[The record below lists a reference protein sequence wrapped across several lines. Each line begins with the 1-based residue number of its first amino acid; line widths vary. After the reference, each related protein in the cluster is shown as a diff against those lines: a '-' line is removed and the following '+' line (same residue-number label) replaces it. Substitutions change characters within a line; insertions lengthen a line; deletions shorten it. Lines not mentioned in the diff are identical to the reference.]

1 MCTYVYTHTLCSILK
16 GIPVKMKIKSRK
28 KNTARWLFIPE
39 DATWNSWA
47 SAEFDLA
54 QIRLIVYQD
63 CERRGRQVL
72 FDSKAIHKLDASE
85 PSADETKN
93 PPNRS
98 GACHI
103 GSQASEKDKP
113 PTYQY
118 TRPASDV
125 NMLGEMMFG
134 SVSMSYKGSTLKIHH
149 IRSPPQLM
157 VSKVFSTR
165 FGSSTSGSTNTLQDS
180 FESMSQTFPSHTS
193 SIGVCCVPSA
203 PLLCLARSASF
214 FAAHSNPVDMPSRGH
229 SEDGDSGI
237 ARSASLSSLLATP
250 LPSPGSSFSSG
261 CASSYQRRW
270 LRSQATSLQHGPVPR
285 WNTEEMFNLSDES
298 CSSNPAM
305 IRRKK
310 IAISIIIS
318 LPEREEE
325 NHNFQEFFFSHFP
338 LFESHMNKLKTAI
351 ERAMIVCRRIAESS
365 QRVQVYLCRVM
376 EALGEFRMTVWNLYM
391 APRISEPVW
400 LSMIS
405 QSTERNLLCQR
416 FLKEMSL
423 LMEHGAK
430 SQFLSALLTAVLTHH
445 LAWVPT
451 VMPSSFPPIK
461 TACQKPASQTVDLLA
476 KSHPYNPLWAQL
488 GDLYGALGSP
498 VRMCRTVVVGRR
510 RELVQRVLYVL
521 SYFIRCSDLQE
532 HVQPQGQK
540 DNPANPCSSQ
550 TTDPTPEKTFPPKP
564 DSLNPTACVI
574 GISEK
579 ALNSELGNTVP
590 GSCVE
595 QNDETLLTDT
605 KPTNP
610 SSILESSTVKPE
622 CTEIGQECF
631 GEDIDS
637 AGGLEHILANQ
648 SPLLHR
654 VQFHIGSPRES
665 ENEGQAGGL
674 TGAGCGRGLDKK
686 LHHRLLTDIRRNE
699 SSDSAL
705 GDSDDEETSLREL
718 YMATE
723 QKEYELPLP
732 SYQVESRASVNHFG
746 RSLLGGYCPQY
757 MPDFALH
764 GISSDLRLK
773 QCLMADLEHT
783 VLHPALDE
791 PVAEALCIVADT
803 DRLSVQVVT
812 SQRRVC
818 EGGRLGRDVMV
829 SNLVHTLI
837 TSVLQ
842 LYALNIATDF
852 CVMHL
857 EDRLQEVYFKSR
869 SLAEYLRG
877 QTRVHVKELGLA
889 LGIESSDIPL
899 LAAVAS
905 THSPYVAQILL

>member
-1 MCTYVYTHTLCSILK
+1 MSSDLESLLLEKVRTHCSMHTHTLCSVLS

-28 KNTARWLFIPE
+28 KSTARRLFIPE
-39 DATWNSWA
+39 DASWNSWA

-72 FDSKAIHKLDASE
+72 FDSKAIHKLDTSE
-85 PSADETKN
+85 PTADETKT

-98 GACHI
+98 GAYHI
-103 GSQASEKDKP
+103 GSQAGEKDKP
-113 PTYQY
+113 PSYQY
-118 TRPASDV
+118 TRPAPDV
-125 NMLGEMMFG
+125 TMLGEMMFG

-165 FGSSTSGSTNTLQDS
+165 SGSSTSESTNPLQDS

-193 SIGVCCVPSA
+193 SI
-203 PLLCLARSASF
+203 
-214 FAAHSNPVDMPSRGH
+214 AHSNPVDMPSRGH

-261 CASSYQRRW
+261 LSSSYQRRW

-298 CSSNPAM
+298 CTSNPTM

-310 IAISIIIS
+310 ISISIIIS

-338 LFESHMNKLKTAI
+338 LFESHMNRLKAAI

-405 QSTERNLLCQR
+405 QSTERSLLCQR

-451 VMPSSFPPIK
+451 VMPSNLPPIK
-461 TACQKPASQTVDLLA
+461 SACQKPASQTVDQLA

-498 VRMCRTVVVGRR
+498 VRVCRTVVVGRR

-532 HVQPQGQK
+532 HVQPQM
-540 DNPANPCSSQ
+540 DNPACPCTSQ
-550 TTDPTPEKTFPPKP
+550 TTDPTPEKP
-564 DSLNPTACVI
+564 DPLKPTACVI
-574 GISEK
+574 GTSEK
-579 ALNSELGNTVP
+579 ALNSDLGNAIP
-590 GSCVE
+590 GTSVE
-595 QNDETLLTDT
+595 QNHEILLTDT
-605 KPTNP
+605 KSTSP
-610 SSILESSTVKPE
+610 SPSVDSTTVRPE
-622 CTEIGQECF
+622 FTEMAQECF
-631 GEDIDS
+631 GEDSDS
-637 AGGLEHILANQ
+637 VGDGLEHILANQ

-654 VQFHIGSPRES
+654 VQFHIGSPS
-665 ENEGQAGGL
+665 EMANYGQPGGL
-674 TGAGCGRGLDKK
+674 TGAGCGHGLDRK
-686 LHHRLLTDIRRNE
+686 LHQRLLSDIQRNE

-705 GDSDDEETSLREL
+705 GDSGDEEALLREL
-718 YMATE
+718 YMTTE
-723 QKEYELPLP
+723 QNEYELPLP
-732 SYQVESRASVNHFG
+732 SCLVESRANVNHFG

-783 VLHPALDE
+783 VLHPSLDE

-812 SQRRVC
+812 SQKRMC

-842 LYALNIATDF
+842 LYALNIASDF

-877 QTRVHVKELGLA
+877 QTRVHVKELGLT

-899 LAAVAS
+899 VAAVAS

>member
-1 MCTYVYTHTLCSILK
+1 
-16 GIPVKMKIKSRK
+16 
-28 KNTARWLFIPE
+28 
-39 DATWNSWA
+39 
-47 SAEFDLA
+47 
-54 QIRLIVYQD
+54 IVYQD

-72 FDSKAIHKLDASE
+72 FDSKAIHKLDASDLLGSHDRCDC
-85 PSADETKN
+85 SANWVKVFNT
-93 PPNRS
+93 R
-98 GACHI
+98 
-103 GSQASEKDKP
+103 
-113 PTYQY
+113 Y

-180 FESMSQTFPSHTS
+180 FESVSQTFPSHTS
-193 SIGVCCVPSA
+193 SI
-203 PLLCLARSASF
+203 
-214 FAAHSNPVDMPSRGH
+214 AHSNPVDMPSRGH

-270 LRSQATSLQHGPVPR
+270 HRSQATSLQHGPMPR

-298 CSSNPAM
+298 CNSNPAM

-423 LMEHGAK
+423 LMDHGAK

-451 VMPSSFPPIK
+451 VMPSSLPPIK

-498 VRMCRTVVVGRR
+498 VRVCRTVVVGRR
-510 RELVQRVLYVL
+510 RELVQRVLYIL

-532 HVQPQGQK
+532 HVQPQGQRENP
-540 DNPANPCSSQ
+540 DNPVNPCISQ
-550 TTDPTPEKTFPPKP
+550 TTDPTPFPTKP
-564 DSLNPTACVI
+564 DPLKPAACVI
-574 GISEK
+574 EK
-579 ALNSELGNTVP
+579 ALNPESVPSTSVELN
-590 GSCVE
+590 
-595 QNDETLLTDT
+595 NDTLVTDT
-605 KPTNP
+605 KSTNP
-610 SSILESSTVKPE
+610 SSSPESSTVRPE
-622 CTEIGQECF
+622 CTEMGQECF
-631 GEDIDS
+631 GEDSDS
-637 AGGLEHILANQ
+637 VGGGLEHILANQ

-654 VQFHIGSPRES
+654 VQFHIGSPRET

-674 TGAGCGRGLDKK
+674 SGAGCGRGLDRKS
-686 LHHRLLTDIRRNE
+686 HQRLLTDIRRNE

-705 GDSDDEETSLREL
+705 GDSDDEETSPREL

-732 SYQVESRASVNHFG
+732 SRSSVNHFG

-764 GISSDLRLK
+764 GISSDLSLK
-773 QCLMADLEHT
+773 QCLMSDLEHT

-842 LYALNIATDF
+842 LYALNIASDF

-857 EDRLQEVYFKSR
+857 EDRLQELYFKSR
-869 SLAEYLRG
+869 SLAEYLIG

>member
-1 MCTYVYTHTLCSILK
+1 MYV
-16 GIPVKMKIKSRK
+16 
-28 KNTARWLFIPE
+28 
-39 DATWNSWA
+39 
-47 SAEFDLA
+47 
-54 QIRLIVYQD
+54 
-63 CERRGRQVL
+63 
-72 FDSKAIHKLDASE
+72 
-85 PSADETKN
+85 
-93 PPNRS
+93 
-98 GACHI
+98 
-103 GSQASEKDKP
+103 
-113 PTYQY
+113 QY

-165 FGSSTSGSTNTLQDS
+165 FGSSTGSTNTLQDS

-193 SIGVCCVPSA
+193 SI
-203 PLLCLARSASF
+203 
-214 FAAHSNPVDMPSRGH
+214 AHSNPVDMPSRGH

-270 LRSQATSLQHGPVPR
+270 LRSQATSLQHGPMPR
-285 WNTEEMFNLSDES
+285 WSTEEMFNLSDES

-351 ERAMIVCRRIAESS
+351 ERAMILCRRIAESS

-451 VMPSSFPPIK
+451 VMPSSLPPIK
-461 TACQKPASQTVDLLA
+461 PACQKPASQTVDLLA

-498 VRMCRTVVVGRR
+498 VRVCRTVVVGRR

-532 HVQPQGQK
+532 HVQPQGQMN
-540 DNPANPCSSQ
+540 NPANPCTSQ
-550 TTDPTPEKTFPPKP
+550 TTDPTSESERINEKTFPPKP
-564 DSLNPTACVI
+564 DPLKPSLSVI
-574 GISEK
+574 ETNEK
-579 ALNSELGNTVP
+579 ALNSGLGNAHF
-590 GSCVE
+590 VE
-595 QNDETLLTDT
+595 QNDQTLLTDT
-605 KPTNP
+605 KSINP
-610 SSILESSTVKPE
+610 SPSMESTTVRPE
-622 CTEIGQECF
+622 CTEMGQECF
-631 GEDIDS
+631 GEDSDS
-637 AGGLEHILANQ
+637 VGGGLEHILANQ

-654 VQFHIGSPRES
+654 VQFHIGSPREA
-665 ENEGQAGGL
+665 ENDGQASGL
-674 TGAGCGRGLDKK
+674 TGAGCGRGLDRK
-686 LHHRLLTDIRRNE
+686 LHQRILSDIRRNE

-705 GDSDDEETSLREL
+705 GDSDDEETSPHEL
-718 YMATE
+718 YVATE
-723 QKEYELPLP
+723 QKEYELPMPKCKKGIYKGVLKAQCGKQGGAKSRGNGARP
-732 SYQVESRASVNHFG
+732 VAYQVESRASVNHFG

-803 DRLSVQVVT
+803 DRMSVQVVT

-818 EGGRLGRDVMV
+818 EGGRMGRDVMV
-829 SNLVHTLI
+829 SNLIHTLI

>member
-1 MCTYVYTHTLCSILK
+1 NEMTCVS
-16 GIPVKMKIKSRK
+16 VS
-28 KNTARWLFIPE
+28 F
-39 DATWNSWA
+39 SWA

-85 PSADETKN
+85 LTADETKT

-180 FESMSQTFPSHTS
+180 FESVSQTFPSHTS
-193 SIGVCCVPSA
+193 SI
-203 PLLCLARSASF
+203 
-214 FAAHSNPVDMPSRGH
+214 AHSNPVDMPSRGH

-270 LRSQATSLQHGPVPR
+270 HRSQATSLQHGPMPR

-298 CSSNPAM
+298 CNSNPAM

-423 LMEHGAK
+423 LMDHGAK

-451 VMPSSFPPIK
+451 VMPSSLPPIK

-488 GDLYGALGSP
+488 VLLKNVSFTLHRVYNCIILFVVCCLGDLYGALGSP
-498 VRMCRTVVVGRR
+498 VRVCRTVVVGRR
-510 RELVQRVLYVL
+510 RELVQRVLYIL

-532 HVQPQGQK
+532 HVQPQGQRENP
-540 DNPANPCSSQ
+540 DNPVNPY
-550 TTDPTPEKTFPPKP
+550 PLKP
-564 DSLNPTACVI
+564 AACVI
-574 GISEK
+574 EK
-579 ALNSELGNTVP
+579 ALNPESVPSTSVELN
-590 GSCVE
+590 
-595 QNDETLLTDT
+595 NDTLVTDT
-605 KPTNP
+605 KSTNP
-610 SSILESSTVKPE
+610 SSSPESSTVRPE
-622 CTEIGQECF
+622 CTEMGQECF
-631 GEDIDS
+631 GEDSDS
-637 AGGLEHILANQ
+637 VGGGLEHILANQ

-654 VQFHIGSPRES
+654 VQFHIGSPRET

-674 TGAGCGRGLDKK
+674 SGAGCGRGLDRKS
-686 LHHRLLTDIRRNE
+686 HQRLLTDIRRNE

-705 GDSDDEETSLREL
+705 GDSDDEETSPREL

-732 SYQVESRASVNHFG
+732 SRSSVNHFG

-764 GISSDLRLK
+764 GISSDLSLK
-773 QCLMADLEHT
+773 QCLMSDLEHT

-842 LYALNIATDF
+842 LYALNIASDF

-857 EDRLQEVYFKSR
+857 EDRLQELYFKSR
-869 SLAEYLRG
+869 SLAEYLIG

>member
-1 MCTYVYTHTLCSILK
+1 TS
-16 GIPVKMKIKSRK
+16 
-28 KNTARWLFIPE
+28 
-39 DATWNSWA
+39 
-47 SAEFDLA
+47 
-54 QIRLIVYQD
+54 
-63 CERRGRQVL
+63 
-72 FDSKAIHKLDASE
+72 
-85 PSADETKN
+85 DETKT

-113 PTYQY
+113 PSYQY
-118 TRPASDV
+118 TRPAPDV
-125 NMLGEMMFG
+125 TMLGEMMFG

-165 FGSSTSGSTNTLQDS
+165 FGSSTSESTNTLQDS

-193 SIGVCCVPSA
+193 SIAFIDCFLNLSDFHPNILFLNMAIYHSSFQEFAACLA
-203 PLLCLARSASF
+203 LLCSAWLGARLSLQNAAECEGVMTLFFQPTVIQWTCQAEDTVRMETVALLAQVCTQKDKCELPLFTSA
-214 FAAHSNPVDMPSRGH
+214 
-229 SEDGDSGI
+229 
-237 ARSASLSSLLATP
+237 ASLSSLLATP

-261 CASSYQRRW
+261 LSSSYQRRL

-285 WNTEEMFNLSDES
+285 WNTEEMFSLSDES
-298 CSSNPAM
+298 CSSNPVM
-305 IRRKK
+305 IQRKK

-445 LAWVPT
+445 LAWVST
-451 VMPSSFPPIK
+451 VMPSSMPPIK
-461 TACQKPASQTVDLLA
+461 SACQKPASQTADLLA

-498 VRMCRTVVVGRR
+498 VRVCRTVVVGRR

-532 HVQPQGQK
+532 HVQPQEQM
-540 DNPANPCSSQ
+540 DNPASPCTSQ
-550 TTDPTPEKTFPPKP
+550 TTDPTPEKP
-564 DSLNPTACVI
+564 DPLKPTACVI
-574 GISEK
+574 GTSEK
-579 ALNSELGNTVP
+579 ALNSDLGNAIP
-590 GSCVE
+590 GTSVE
-595 QNDETLLTDT
+595 QSHEILLTDT
-605 KPTNP
+605 KSTSP
-610 SSILESSTVKPE
+610 SPSVESTAVRSE
-622 CTEIGQECF
+622 FTEMAQECF
-631 GEDIDS
+631 GEDSDS
-637 AGGLEHILANQ
+637 VGGGLEHILASQ

-654 VQFHIGSPRES
+654 VQFHIGSPS
-665 ENEGQAGGL
+665 ETANDGQAGGL
-674 TGAGCGRGLDKK
+674 TGAGCGRGLDRK
-686 LHHRLLTDIRRNE
+686 LHQRLLSDIRRNE

-705 GDSDDEETSLREL
+705 GDSDDEETSAQEL
-718 YMATE
+718 YVATE
-723 QKEYELPLP
+723 QNEYELPLP
-732 SYQVESRASVNHFG
+732 RQVQTNCQVESRASVNHFG

-812 SQRRVC
+812 SQKRVC

-842 LYALNIATDF
+842 LYALNIASDF
-852 CVMHL
+852 VSILNRHMQAY
-857 EDRLQEVYFKSR
+857 LQCS
-869 SLAEYLRG
+869 
-877 QTRVHVKELGLA
+877 VK
-889 LGIESSDIPL
+889 IESSDIPL